1 MSPSADPPSPIS
13 TETTIAALRKS
24 INSEATPLPLRF
36 RALFSLKHLAT
47 VSETAESNA
56 AIDAIA
62 AAFASPSALL
72 KHELAYCLGQTGNL
86 HAVEPLRNVLSDLN
100 EDPMCRHEAAEALG
114 ALGDASQLD
123 ILRQFRDRDGEEVVV
138 TETCEIAIDR
148 LEWETSE
155 QRKQEKLRK
164 RTSRLTTLFPSSD
177 FTSID
182 PAPPMEESQRTVDE
196 LEKNLMDQSKPLFV
210 RYRAMFAL
218 RDLASPPDLPTAVPA
233 VLALA
238 KGLADPSALFRHE
251 IAFVFGQLSHPAS
264 IPALTAALSDTNEAS
279 MVRHEAAEALG
290 SLGEEEGV
298 EATLLKFLHD
308 DEKVVRESVIVALDM
323 AKYEAS
329 GQTEYA
335 LIPEGTKLSHPASI
349 PALTAALSDTNEA
362 SMVRHEAAEA
372 LGSLGEEEGVEA
384 TLLKFLHD
392 DEKVVRESVIV
403 ALDMAEYEASG
414 QTEYALIPEGTKVS
428 A

>member
-24 INSEATPLPLRF
+24 ITSEATPLPLRF

-86 HAVEPLRNVLSDLN
+86 HAVEPLRNVLSDLD

-123 ILRQFRDRDGEEVVV
+123 ILRQFRDREGEEVVV

-164 RTSRLTTLFPSSD
+164 SD

-218 RDLASPPDLPTAVPA
+218 RDLASPP
-233 VLALA
+233 
-238 KGLADPSALFRHE
+238 GLGAWQRVYRQGG
-251 IAFVFGQLSHPAS
+251 I
-264 IPALTAALSDTNEAS
+264 I
-279 MVRHEAAEALG
+279 
-290 SLGEEEGV
+290 
-298 EATLLKFLHD
+298 
-308 DEKVVRESVIVALDM
+308 
-323 AKYEAS
+323 
-329 GQTEYA
+329 
-335 LIPEGTKLSHPASI
+335 
-349 PALTAALSDTNEA
+349 
-362 SMVRHEAAEA
+362 
-372 LGSLGEEEGVEA
+372 
-384 TLLKFLHD
+384 
-392 DEKVVRESVIV
+392 
-403 ALDMAEYEASG
+403 
-414 QTEYALIPEGTKVS
+414 
-428 A
+428 